1 VYQAVYNA
9 IYRSIE
15 AELLPACCRYGLEVV
30 VYNPIAGGLFNG
42 KVESKDMV
50 PAEGRFSY
58 RASYKAKVYY
68 RCWYLY
74 CCFLDFIYPK

>member
-1 VYQAVYNA
+1 L
-9 IYRSIE
+9 SEIE
-15 AELLPACCRYGLEVV
+15 AELLPAYRRYGLDVV

-58 RASYKAKVYY
+58 RASYMAKVYHGRRY
-68 RCWYLY
+68 PC
-74 CCFLDFIYPK
+74 CCFSDFICPN